1 MEWIL
6 FSFFSGLALLSGVM
20 VIRSEQSVHSL
31 LFLVLVFFNAA
42 GLLLLLEVEFLAML
56 FIIVYVGAI
65 AVLFLFVVM
74 MLNLKAP
81 AYKTQTFSYLP
92 VGGLL
97 LLLFLMNLLLLVEGK
112 MVTPLSEEEASPSL
126 LSWWTEVDGLTNV
139 EVLGQV
145 LYTYYAYYF
154 LTASLILL
162 VAMIGPIVLT
172 MQLQYKVKR
181 QQIFQ
186 QVSRTFASAVFLTRR
201 QKDL

>member
-6 FSFFSGLALLSGVM
+6 FAFFSGLALLSGVM

-81 AYKTQTFSYLP
+81 SYKAQAFSYLP

-97 LLLFLMNLLLLVEGK
+97 LLLFLMNILLLVEGK
-112 MVTPLSEEEASPSL
+112 MVTPLSEGDPSPSAL
-126 LSWWTEVDGLTNV
+126 VWWTQVDSLTNV

-186 QVSRTFASAVFLTRR
+186 QVSRTFESAVFLTKR